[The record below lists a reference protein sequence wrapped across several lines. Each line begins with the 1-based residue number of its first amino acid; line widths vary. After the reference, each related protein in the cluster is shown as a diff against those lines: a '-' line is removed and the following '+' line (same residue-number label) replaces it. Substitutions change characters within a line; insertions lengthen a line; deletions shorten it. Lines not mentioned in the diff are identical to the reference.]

1 MTPKMI
7 WEMFKFLFL
16 PHFLNRITEGEVVSW
31 FPIGKNSI
39 RIKTKNHKEFVFTYE
54 DEDNW
59 ILETYKVYLLRMRPI
74 FIHHTKERKK

>member
-1 MTPKMI
+1 MTPKML
-7 WEMFKFLFL
+7 WEMVKFLFL
-16 PHFLNRITEGEVVSW
+16 PHFLNRTTEGEVVRW
-31 FPIGKNSI
+31 FPIGKKSI

-74 FIHHTKERKK
+74 FTHPIKERKR